1 MQKEISGDK
10 PISAYICLK
19 VAKITL
25 TGCSKKRI
33 RSFFMLKCGLS
44 LLRLQR

>member
-19 VAKITL
+19 EAKIMQ
-25 TGCSKKRI
+25 TGCSKKGTC
-33 RSFFMLKCGLS
+33 SFFMLKCGLS
-44 LLRLQR
+44 SLRLQR